1 MPRARSTACS
11 GAAET
16 GGRRRRRLPRLLG
29 ERSLLTRKSHRDYLL
44 VWLMLLPALVIFMLF
59 RIIPLLWNGV
69 LSFQFWSPTKPAKF
83 AGLYHYEE
91 MFLYDDVF
99 RETLVNTFKYMLTA
113 PIAIVLALLLALLVD
128 SRIRGRGI
136 YRTIIFLSYPLMV
149 VAVGIIW
156 RWLFDQRVGLINY
169 GLRSFGL
176 IDEPIAFLES
186 FATALPS
193 VIVAAIWQIV
203 GFFMIILLTGL
214 QSIPQNLY
222 EAASIDGASRWS
234 QFWRITLPLLRPS
247 LFLCFVIGIIASF
260 TSFDLIYVMTGGG
273 PGHATDVLITYVY
286 KTAFTLTQFDYAGA
300 LTIVMFLLFVGIAL
314 IGNLLAGGDAG
325 RVDIAD

>member
-1 MPRARSTACS
+1 VFA
-11 GAAET
+11 
-16 GGRRRRRLPRLLG
+16 
-29 ERSLLTRKSHRDYLL
+29 RKSHREYLL
-44 VWLMLLPALVIFMLF
+44 VWLMLLPALAIFMLF

-69 LSFQFWSPTKPAKF
+69 LSFQFWSPTKPAEF

-99 RETLVNTFKYMLTA
+99 WEALVNTFKYMLTA
-113 PIAIVLALLLALLVD
+113 PIAIILALLLALLVN

-156 RWLFDQRVGLINY
+156 RWLFDQRVGLINFS
-169 GLRSFGL
+169 LRSFGL

-193 VIVAAIWQIV
+193 VIAAAIWQIV

-260 TSFDLIYVMTGGG
+260 TSFDLLYVMTGGG
-273 PGHATDVLITYVY
+273 PGHATELLITYVY

>member
-11 GAAET
+11 GAAEI

>member
-1 MPRARSTACS
+1 MFA
-11 GAAET
+11 
-16 GGRRRRRLPRLLG
+16 
-29 ERSLLTRKSHRDYLL
+29 RKSHREYLL
-44 VWLMLLPALVIFMLF
+44 VWLMLLPALAIFMLF

-69 LSFQFWSPTKPAKF
+69 LSFQFWSPTKPAEF

-99 RETLVNTFKYMLTA
+99 WEALVNTFKYMLTA
-113 PIAIVLALLLALLVD
+113 PIAIVIALVLALLVN

-156 RWLFDQRVGLINY
+156 RWLFDQRVGLINFS
-169 GLRSFGL
+169 LRSFGL

-273 PGHATDVLITYVY
+273 PGHATELLITYVY

>member
-1 MPRARSTACS
+1 
-11 GAAET
+11 
-16 GGRRRRRLPRLLG
+16 
-29 ERSLLTRKSHRDYLL
+29 
-44 VWLMLLPALVIFMLF
+44 MLLPALAIFMLF

-69 LSFQFWSPTKPAKF
+69 LSFQFWSPTKPAEF

-99 RETLVNTFKYMLTA
+99 WESLVNTFKYMLTA
-113 PIAIVLALLLALLVD
+113 PIAIVLALLLALLVN

-156 RWLFDQRVGLINY
+156 RWLFDQRVGLINFS
-169 GLRSFGL
+169 LRSLGL

-193 VIVAAIWQIV
+193 VIAAAIWQIV

-273 PGHATDVLITYVY
+273 PGHATELLITYVY

>member
-1 MPRARSTACS
+1 LLARK
-11 GAAET
+11 
-16 GGRRRRRLPRLLG
+16 R
-29 ERSLLTRKSHRDYLL
+29 HREYLL
-44 VWLMLLPALVIFMLF
+44 VWLLLLPALVIFALY
-59 RIIPLLWNGV
+59 RVIPLLWNAV
-69 LSFQFWSPTKPAKF
+69 LSLQFWSPTKPAEF
-83 AGLYHYEE
+83 AGLFHYEE
-91 MFLYDDVF
+91 MFVYDDVF
-99 RETLVNTFKYMLTA
+99 WEALYNTFRFMLTA
-113 PIAIVLALLLALLVD
+113 PIAIVIALLLALMVN

-156 RWLFDQRVGLINY
+156 RWLYDQRVGLINY
-169 GLRSFGL
+169 ALRSFGI

-186 FATALPS
+186 YGTALPS

-247 LFLCFVIGIIASF
+247 IFLCFVIGIIASF

-273 PGHATDVLITYVY
+273 PGHATELLITYIY
-286 KTAFTLTQFDYAGA
+286 KAAFTLTQFDYAGA
-300 LTIVMFLLFVGIAL
+300 LTVVMFLLFVGIAL
-314 IGNLLAGGDAG
+314 LGNLLVGGDAG

>member
-1 MPRARSTACS
+1 MFA
-11 GAAET
+11 
-16 GGRRRRRLPRLLG
+16 
-29 ERSLLTRKSHRDYLL
+29 RKSHREYLL
-44 VWLMLLPALVIFMLF
+44 VWLMLLPALAIFMLF

-69 LSFQFWSPTKPAKF
+69 LSFQFWSPTKPAEF
-83 AGLYHYEE
+83 AGLFHYEE

-99 RETLVNTFKYMLTA
+99 WESLVNTFKYMLTA
-113 PIAIVLALLLALLVD
+113 PIAIVIALVLALLVN

-156 RWLFDQRVGLINY
+156 RWLFDQRVGLINF
-169 GLRSFGL
+169 GLRSLGL

-193 VIVAAIWQIV
+193 VIAAAIWQIV

-273 PGHATDVLITYVY
+273 PGHATELLITYVY

>member
-1 MPRARSTACS
+1 MFARK
-11 GAAET
+11 G
-16 GGRRRRRLPRLLG
+16 
-29 ERSLLTRKSHRDYLL
+29 HREYLL
-44 VWLMLLPALVIFMLF
+44 VWLMLLPALAIFMLF

-69 LSFQFWSPTKPAKF
+69 LSFQFWSPTKPAEF

-99 RETLVNTFKYMLTA
+99 WEALVNTFKYMLTA
-113 PIAIVLALLLALLVD
+113 PIAIILALLLALLVN

-136 YRTIIFLSYPLMV
+136 YRTIIVLSYPLMV

-156 RWLFDQRVGLINY
+156 RWLFDQRVGLINFS
-169 GLRSFGL
+169 LRSFGL

-273 PGHATDVLITYVY
+273 PGHATELLITYVY

>member
-1 MPRARSTACS
+1 M
-11 GAAET
+11 
-16 GGRRRRRLPRLLG
+16 
-29 ERSLLTRKSHRDYLL
+29 LTRKSHRDYLL